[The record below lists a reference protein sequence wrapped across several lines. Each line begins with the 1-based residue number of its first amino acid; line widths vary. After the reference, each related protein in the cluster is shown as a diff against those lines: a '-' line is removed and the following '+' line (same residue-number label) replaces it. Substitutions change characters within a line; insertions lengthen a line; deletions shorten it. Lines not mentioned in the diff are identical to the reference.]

1 MNTPL
6 TAVDRRTEIK
16 AKHRQSIIDAAS
28 RIMRERQ
35 SSEFSVDDLA
45 LAANV
50 SRRTIF
56 NHFASLDDVIIE
68 ACGKELTRVVEHL
81 ASISPASGSTK
92 VPIFDDL
99 AQTFRQ
105 ADLITAMVYLTKVL
119 GSDDPRLTPR
129 QAQMAGRAFTEIN
142 EHLGRELH
150 GRHPDADPL
159 EVGLL
164 VSTMTNGLL
173 VIYLH
178 WISVCG
184 AVDSPE
190 SRKLWSQLVDRLIS
204 SLRTGF
210 GSH

>member
-1 MNTPL
+1 M

-28 RIMRERQ
+28 TIMRQRLT
-35 SSEFSVDDLA
+35 SEFSVDELA
-45 LAANV
+45 LAADV
-50 SRRTIF
+50 SRRTVF
-56 NHFASLDDVIIE
+56 NHFASIDDVVIE
-68 ACGKELTRVVEHL
+68 ACGNELAEVVEHL
-81 ASISPASGSTK
+81 ASISPAPAGAK

-99 AQTFRQ
+99 AETFRQ
-105 ADLITAMVYLTKVL
+105 ADLITPMVYLTKVL
-119 GSDDPRLTPR
+119 GSDDPQLTPR
-129 QAQMAGRAFTEIN
+129 QAQMSGRAFTEIN
-142 EHLGRELH
+142 ERLGRELH
-150 GRHPDADPL
+150 SRHPDTDPL

-178 WISVCG
+178 WMSDCG

-190 SRKLWSQLVDRLIS
+190 SRNLWSQLVERLIS

>member
-1 MNTPL
+1 M

-16 AKHRQSIIDAAS
+16 AKHRQSIVDAAS
-28 RIMRERQ
+28 TIMRQRLT
-35 SSEFSVDDLA
+35 SEFSVDDLA
-45 LAANV
+45 LAADV

-56 NHFASLDDVIIE
+56 NHFASIDDVVIE
-68 ACGKELTRVVEHL
+68 ACGNELAEVVEHL
-81 ASISPASGSTK
+81 ASISPASTGTK

-99 AQTFRQ
+99 AETFRQ
-105 ADLITAMVYLTKVL
+105 ADLITPMVYLTKVL
-119 GSDDPRLTPR
+119 GSDDPQLTPR
-129 QAQMAGRAFTEIN
+129 QAQMSGRAFTEIN
-142 EHLGRELH
+142 ERLGRELH
-150 GRHPDADPL
+150 SRHPDADPL

-173 VIYLH
+173 VIYLR
-178 WISVCG
+178 WMSDCG

-190 SRKLWSQLVDRLIS
+190 SRNLWSQLVERLIT